1 MKTVLLIG
9 YPFPLRPGGSP
20 RLLGLAK
27 YLPEFGWQ
35 PVILT
40 APLDEKADPR
50 YRIIETDYRDALG
63 FLGKML
69 KLNPEEDARKQVK
82 RRLGITAKKSVM
94 DFILTRAGEII
105 NYPDSEKGWKPFA
118 IKDGEELLQKEKID
132 AVISTS
138 APVTAHIIANRLKSR
153 HNIPW
158 VADLRDLWTQNH
170 NYSYS
175 PVRKLFDR
183 RLELKTLAAADVL
196 VTVSQPWA
204 NKLGTLHKGKAI
216 YAITNGFDPETVNI
230 PPANLTTKF
239 TITYTGMIYPGKQNP
254 SRLLAA
260 MQGLISDGTVNPD
273 DIEIR
278 FYGSREDWL
287 EKETEKHG
295 LSGVTRQYGEVLRDI
310 ALQKQ
315 RESQVL
321 LLLNWD
327 DPQEKGNYPGKVFEY
342 LAAGRPILATGGSE
356 DDAVAGL
363 LKETGGTQATTVEAT
378 MSALKGLYQEYLFNG
393 SVSRRGGNASINKYS
408 QREMAKRFSEVLDR
422 LLKNPKIY

>member
-1 MKTVLLIG
+1 MKNVLLIG
-9 YPFPLRPGGSP
+9 YPFPLRRGGSP

-50 YRIIETDYRDALG
+50 FRIIETDYHDALG
-63 FLGKML
+63 FLARLL

-82 RRLGITAKKSVM
+82 KRLGITAKKSVM

-132 AVISTS
+132 AIISTS

-153 HNIPW
+153 HKIPW

-175 PVRKLFDR
+175 PLRKLIDK
-183 RLELKTLAAADVL
+183 RLELKTLATADAL

-204 NKLGTLHKGKAI
+204 DKLGTLHKGKAI
-216 YAITNGFDPETVNI
+216 YTITNGFDPETVNI
-230 PPANLTTKF
+230 PPANLTTQF
-239 TITYTGMIYPGKQNP
+239 TITYTGMIYPRKQDP
-254 SRLLAA
+254 ARLLAA
-260 MQGLISDGTVNPD
+260 MQGLISDGTVNPN

-287 EKETEKHG
+287 EMVAEKYG
-295 LSGVTRQYGEVLRDI
+295 LSSVTRQYGQVPRDI

-315 RESQVL
+315 RESQLL

-363 LKETGGTQATTVEAT
+363 LKETAGIQATTVEAT
-378 MSALKGLYQEYLFNG
+378 RSALKGLYQEYQSKGN
-393 SVSRRGGNASINKYS
+393 VSRRGDNARINKYS
-408 QREMAKRFSEVLDR
+408 QLEMAKKFSEVLDR
-422 LLKNPKIY
+422 LL